1 MRREE
6 VRNLIFSWFDTRE
19 VRQFGTALAK
29 FIIDEMPADARTRET
44 KFAAKAGKTLQK
56 AARQLQDFKA
66 THKLNPYKQ
75 AKLANAFVWG
85 LRDAKCPTPY
95 ADEKGASVLLRM
107 RRVLEPLLRDWTP
120 GCHLVRDGGP
130 LPAATDFHCPL
141 LSLPMV
147 MATRLDSAD

>member
-1 MRREE
+1 M
-6 VRNLIFSWFDTRE
+6 IFSWFDTRE

-66 THKLNPYKQ
+66 THKLNPYKK
-75 AKLANAFVWG
+75 AKLANAFLWG

-95 ADEKGASVLLRM
+95 ADELTEWLTLRLL
-107 RRVLEPLLRDWTP
+107 
-120 GCHLVRDGGP
+120 
-130 LPAATDFHCPL
+130 
-141 LSLPMV
+141 
-147 MATRLDSAD
+147 